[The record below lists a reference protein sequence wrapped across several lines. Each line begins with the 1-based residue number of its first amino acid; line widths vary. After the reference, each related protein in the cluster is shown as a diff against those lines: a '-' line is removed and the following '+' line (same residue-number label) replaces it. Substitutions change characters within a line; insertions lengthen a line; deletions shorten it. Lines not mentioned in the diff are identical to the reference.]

1 MTLIAENK
9 TYSDR
14 MQDFVV
20 ESSSLNNK
28 YEPYL
33 DIHKID
39 DLRDCF
45 DIVQIPGNNPPV
57 GKIIWND
64 NYDLPVDIAKDIMLL
79 FKRHFVD

>member
-1 MTLIAENK
+1 MALIAENK

-20 ESSSLNNK
+20 EASSLNNK

-33 DIHKID
+33 DIHEID

-45 DIVQIPGNNPPV
+45 DIVQIPGNKTPV
-57 GKIIWND
+57 GKIIWKD
-64 NYDLPVDIAKDIMLL
+64 NYDLPVDIVRDIMLL
-79 FKRHFVD
+79 FNRHFVD

>member
-20 ESSSLNNK
+20 EAANLNDK

-33 DIHKID
+33 DIHSID

-45 DIVQIPGNNPPV
+45 DIVQIPGDKIPG
-57 GKIIWND
+57 GKIIWKD
-64 NYDLPVDIAKDIMLL
+64 NYDLPLDIVKDIMLL
-79 FKRHFVD
+79 FNRHFIH